1 MSRVRL
7 VDSIFA
13 SAAGLFAAVSVAYL
27 LTWYGTH
34 DLVRAQTMAFVTWL
48 LGHVFLALNMRSER
62 DPIFRLGLFSNL
74 VMVWWSITTVAC
86 VLVMTFVPRV
96 GALLKVVPL
105 SGPQWTLAIGAAIVG
120 TFWQEAGKLYSW
132 NGPAQARADELSP

>member
-1 MSRVRL
+1 MVA
-7 VDSIFA
+7 SIFA

-48 LGHVFLALNMRSER
+48 LGHVFLAINMRSER
-62 DPIFRLGLFSNL
+62 EPIFRVGLFSNR
-74 VMVWWSITTVAC
+74 VMVWWGIATVVC
-86 VLVMTFVPRV
+86 VLVMTFVPGI

-105 SGPQWTLAIGAAIVG
+105 SGPQWILAIWAAIVG

-132 NGPAQARADELSP
+132 KWGARAAVDGSPP